1 MHRWR
6 TLLILAV
13 LLFGGS
19 IRAVQA
25 REFLQGTTCTVPADQ
40 HIVGTLFVFCQNLDM
55 AGTIEGDLVG
65 VALRGQ
71 VSGTVTGGV
80 YLSGGQID
88 LRGQVGQNIH
98 FAGLL
103 LGISLQDGP
112 PIEPDDPKRIPQ
124 YQGGLFNLSLSTVL
138 EAEAQ
143 LQGSIT
149 GVGYQMRVLGD
160 VEHEINYWGSRL
172 TVGGWVHG
180 DVNASVGNPQS
191 DASRI
196 ETLLLPLNFPVDL
209 ENPGLTIM
217 ETGRVDGKLIYTGPA
232 AGEITG
238 TLAIPATYLPPAS
251 NIPTLNEPGTFGTYA
266 AGVLQEATTLFTIGL
281 VMLLLSPV
289 WPRQPMRILRWRPI
303 ASFSVGM
310 LAFILSFPV
319 VLMMLV
325 LSLLLVAILQL
336 LTLNGVALGAAV
348 LLLLANGIGMG
359 VFYFVAIF
367 VARIVIALS
376 MGSFVWAAVN
386 RPDDGSLRTTLYKLA
401 VGVIALSLLTAIPVV
416 GWVINATALFFG
428 LGAIF
433 NAISERFRR
442 MRDVPPPPPAARP
455 LVATPPAPAPP
466 PRPRIT
472 VEPVP
477 PRTPP
482 ALNPPAAPG
491 MDNLPDGFDFRFF
504 ED

>member
-6 TLLILAV
+6 ILLILAV

-40 HIVGTLFVFCQNLDM
+40 HIVGNLFVFCQNLEM
-55 AGTIEGDLVG
+55 AGVVEGDLIG

-71 VSGTVTGGV
+71 ISGTVTGGV

-103 LGISLQDGP
+103 LGISPQDGP
-112 PIEPDDPKRIPQ
+112 PVQPDEEERVPQ

-138 EAEAQ
+138 EAETQ
-143 LQGSIT
+143 LEGSIT
-149 GVGYQMRVLGD
+149 GIGYQMRVLGD
-160 VEHEINYWGSRL
+160 VEREINYWGSRL
-172 TVGGWVHG
+172 TVGGWIHG
-180 DVNASVGNPQS
+180 DINASVGNPTS

-217 ETGRVDGKLIYTGPA
+217 DTGRVDGKLIYTGPA
-232 AGEITG
+232 AGEIEG
-238 TLAIPATYLPPAS
+238 TLATPATYMPPSS
-251 NIPTLNEPGTFGTYA
+251 NIPTFDRPSTFRTYA
-266 AGVLQEATTLFTIGL
+266 EGVIQEATTLFTIGL
-281 VMLLLSPV
+281 VMLLLSPT
-289 WPRQPMRILRWRPI
+289 WPRQPMRILRWRPV

-310 LAFILSFPV
+310 LAFILSFPI
-319 VLMMLV
+319 VLMMIV
-325 LSLLLVAILQL
+325 LSLLVVAVLQL

-348 LLLLANGIGMG
+348 MLLLANGIGMG
-359 VFYFVAIF
+359 IFYFVAIF
-367 VARIVIALS
+367 VARIVIAMTIGTFLWS
-376 MGSFVWAAVN
+376 AV
-386 RPDDGSLRTTLYKLA
+386 RRSDDGSLRIMLYKL
-401 VGVIALSLLTAIPVV
+401 VIGVVALSLLTAIPVI
-416 GWVINATALFFG
+416 GWVVNAIALFFG
-428 LGAIF
+428 LGTIF

-466 PRPRIT
+466 TRPRIT
-472 VEPVP
+472 VEPVVP
-477 PRTPP
+477 SPPP

-491 MDNLPDGFDFRFF
+491 MDNLPDGFDWRFF